1 MKKNTWNYFLTV
13 VGLLLLGVGLYL
25 ARTIIEPQ
33 GVMRALPY
41 VCMGVGSG
49 ILGQGMGEIISRRAI
64 KNNPDIQKRMDI
76 EKNDERNMAIANRAK
91 AKAHDMMIFV
101 FGALMIAYALM
112 GIDMVAV
119 LLLVF
124 AYLFVIGYGIYYR
137 FKFDREM

>member
-1 MKKNTWNYFLTV
+1 MKKNTWNYFLTIA
-13 VGLLLLGVGLYL
+13 GLLLLGAGLYL

-41 VCMGVGSG
+41 VFIGVGCG
-49 ILGQGMGEIISRRAI
+49 IFGQGMGEIISRRAI

-91 AKAHDMMIFV
+91 AKAYDMMIFV

-112 GIDMVAV
+112 GIDLVQV

-137 FKFDREM
+137 FKLDKEM